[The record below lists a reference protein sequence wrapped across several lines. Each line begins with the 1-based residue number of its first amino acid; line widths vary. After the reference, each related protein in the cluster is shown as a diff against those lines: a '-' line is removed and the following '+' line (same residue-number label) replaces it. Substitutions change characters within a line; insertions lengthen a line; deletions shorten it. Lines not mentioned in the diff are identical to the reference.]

1 MKTLLN
7 IIQERLHIT
16 KNTGKYEYE
25 YDFNLIQKVIY
36 FYAEC
41 FLSWDDRNFI
51 KKNGVSD
58 NEYTSTLDNI
68 NDIIMCAEN
77 QPKQV
82 RGILF
87 NNEFKDKNEVKKI
100 TELFINLANDTDK
113 ELKNKV
119 KELYVNACKIN
130 Y

>member
-7 IIQERLHIT
+7 TIQERLHIT
-16 KNTGKYEYE
+16 KNTGEYE
-25 YDFNLIQKVIY
+25 YDFNLIKKVIY
-36 FYAEC
+36 FYTEN
-41 FLSWDDRNFI
+41 FLSQDARDFI

-58 NEYTSTLDNI
+58 YEYASTLDNI
-68 NDIIMCAEN
+68 NDIIMYAETK
-77 QPKQV
+77 PKSV

-87 NNEFKDKNEVKKI
+87 NNEFKDKQEVKKI
-100 TELFINLANDTDK
+100 TELFINLANDTDE

-119 KELYVNACKIN
+119 KELCINACEIN